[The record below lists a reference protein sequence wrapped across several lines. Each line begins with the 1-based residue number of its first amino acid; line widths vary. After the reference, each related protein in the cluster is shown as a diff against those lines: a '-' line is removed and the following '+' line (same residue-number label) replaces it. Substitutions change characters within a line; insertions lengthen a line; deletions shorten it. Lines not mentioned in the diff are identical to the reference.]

1 LTFLAIPPTL
11 EREEVGLRGSGRGE
25 RDILIKKESKMG
37 SFLRASLVL
46 FSVLTLWEGW
56 AWSGEREEA
65 EVLVNKARLVIE
77 ELKLHKEMDQA
88 RDLIGRSAGVAI
100 FPGMVKGG
108 FIVGGAYG
116 KGVVL
121 SHRDGRWNGP
131 AFVYIGAGSVGFQIG
146 AQAVDLVLVVMGQR
160 TMEAFMR
167 SKFKLGADAQVAA
180 GPVGIQGSAA
190 TEIFLR
196 GGIYSYSLTKGVFVG
211 VSLEG
216 AGIGRQPELNRA
228 YYGQT
233 VRTDEILAGKLP
245 PPPSGKALIESLE
258 RIR

>member
-1 LTFLAIPPTL
+1 MKPFWRLPLAL
-11 EREEVGLRGSGRGE
+11 L
-25 RDILIKKESKMG
+25 
-37 SFLRASLVL
+37 LVL
-46 FSVLTLWEGW
+46 CLWKGW
-56 AWSGEREEA
+56 AWSGDREEA

-77 ELKLHKEMDQA
+77 ELKLHKEMAQA
-88 RDLIGRSAGVAI
+88 RDLIRRSSGVVI

-108 FIVGGAYG
+108 FIVGGSYG

-121 SHRDGRWNGP
+121 SHRNGRWNGP
-131 AFVYIGAGSVGFQIG
+131 AFVYIGAGSVGLQIG

-160 TMEAFMR
+160 TMDAFMR
-167 SKFKLGADAQVAA
+167 SKFKLGADAEVAA
-180 GPVGIQGSAA
+180 GPVGIRGSAA

-216 AGIGRQPELNRA
+216 AGIGRKPELNRA

-233 VRTDEILAGKLP
+233 IRTDEILAGKLP
-245 PPPSGKALIESLE
+245 PPPSGRALIESLQGL
-258 RIR
+258 R